1 MWPSVGGICS
11 VLYTHVCARARV
23 VYKTIAQLLNLLI
36 YVSSNPLSYECDTM
50 YGVLQT
56 ISGGCYVFESANFY
70 YRLFLEKVRSGG
82 RGFSY

>member
-1 MWPSVGGICS
+1 MWEAS
-11 VLYTHVCARARV
+11 VLYTHVCVCARV

-56 ISGGCYVFESANFY
+56 ISGGCNVFESANFY
-70 YRLFLEKVRSGG
+70 
-82 RGFSY
+82 